1 MDVED
6 VRIVDG
12 LIFGYLSR
20 RQTLRAL
27 CNEAPYLRDARS
39 RFQSG
44 GDVFIQVNDQLH
56 DKNLEEIVSAFSS
69 VGRFDVTPELIDFGI
84 RLRDLTNEFSTMT
97 ALRGRSIRFL
107 ISRTLPSIL
116 FYWHPKYLLYSSH
129 TSQRFNGSSWL
140 GGVSRCKSATVEGP
154 ISPGEPPKL
163 RSSPA
168 LPSGS
173 PARSKPIPGTT
184 TVLVPN

>member
-97 ALRGRSIRFL
+97 AVRGRSIRFL
-107 ISRTLPSIL
+107 ISRFFRNL
-116 FYWHPKYLLYSSH
+116 F
-129 TSQRFNGSSWL
+129 R
-140 GGVSRCKSATVEGP
+140 V
-154 ISPGEPPKL
+154 
-163 RSSPA
+163 
-168 LPSGS
+168 
-173 PARSKPIPGTT
+173 
-184 TVLVPN
+184 